1 MTAGGARFSG
11 KSVWILFEKLQLS
24 VYQKEEQK
32 NRPEKSDL
40 IPNSC
45 WDKRSPQSARII
57 VALLKNALWL
67 SRWEKWA
74 KVTLIIFYTITT
86 I

>member
-40 IPNSC
+40 IILVGTR
-45 WDKRSPQSARII
+45 DLHRVRE
-57 VALLKNALWL
+57 LLLHYSKTHYGWVDGKNGQ
-67 SRWEKWA
+67 KWP
-74 KVTLIIFYTITT
+74 
-86 I
+86 